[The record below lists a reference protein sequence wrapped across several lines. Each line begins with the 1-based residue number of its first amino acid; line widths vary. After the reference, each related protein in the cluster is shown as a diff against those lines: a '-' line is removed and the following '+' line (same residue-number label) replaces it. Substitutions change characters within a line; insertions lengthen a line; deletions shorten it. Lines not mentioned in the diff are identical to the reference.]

1 MAFQNYNNQ
10 LSCIILSDT
19 SRRINLTWDIRV
31 DIIQGIAEGL
41 SYIHEESETR
51 IIHRDIK
58 ASNILL
64 DDKLKPKIT
73 DFGLARAF
81 GEDVTHLTTGVAGTL

>member
-1 MAFQNYNNQ
+1 MDIWIFQWLVSYK
-10 LSCIILSDT
+10 ILSDA
-19 SRRINLTWDIRV
+19 SRKGKLTWNLCI

-41 SYIHEESETR
+41 SYLHEESETR

-58 ASNILL
+58 ASNIIP
-64 DDKLKPKIT
+64 DDKFKPKIT

-81 GEDVTHLTTGVAGTL
+81 GEDITHLTTGVAGTL

>member
-1 MAFQNYNNQ
+1 
-10 LSCIILSDT
+10 
-19 SRRINLTWDIRV
+19 
-31 DIIQGIAEGL
+31 
-41 SYIHEESETR
+41 
-51 IIHRDIK
+51 
-58 ASNILL
+58 L